1 MSHVIV
7 CEHASLTTE
16 ACSPSLS
23 LARVSPTAFDYLCQL
38 SEGFKRSGAS
48 LLQIEGQ
55 QRLRLDGYVG
65 VIQTPCGT
73 TVEVLPKHMDAE
85 APEAAPACRRL
96 LRKLI
101 QSFFDVPSREV
112 GAASLETFKLP
123 LHEWLMQRFVE
134 ELDRIV
140 QRGVRFSYQRVEE
153 EQPFL
158 RGQLNVVAQLRQPPG
173 RAHHFQIRHDV
184 FTPDRPENRLL
195 RAALERVRKLTQQP
209 DTWRLA
215 QELSLRLADIPVS
228 TQIEADFKA
237 WRNDRLVAHYQAAR
251 PWCELILRQMMP
263 LAVHGSTQG
272 MSLLFP
278 MEKLFE
284 RHVAAWL
291 RSRLDPACRV
301 RTPAA
306 SQYLCRQ
313 GLTDMFRLEPDILVE
328 HGPKRKW
335 VLDAKWKVLDET
347 DRGSKFGLSQADFY
361 QLFAYGQKYL
371 GGVGNMALIYPMS
384 TKFTK
389 AMTPFDFS
397 ADMRLHVLP
406 FDMESDRL
414 VGTAELKL
422 PMSQAADELPQVHS
436 IAADTAEAAQSE
448 CNVATQPR
456 VSTC

>member
-1 MSHVIV
+1 MRHVIV

-16 ACSPSLS
+16 ACSPTLS
-23 LARVSPTAFDYLCQL
+23 LARVSATAFDYLCQL

-55 QRLRLDGYVG
+55 RRLRLDGYVG

-85 APEAAPACRRL
+85 VPEAAPTCRRL

-101 QSFFDVPSREV
+101 QSFFDVPSRQV

-215 QELSLRLADIPVS
+215 QELSLRLADIPIS
-228 TQIEADFKA
+228 AQIEADFKA

-272 MSLLFP
+272 MSLLFS
-278 MEKLFE
+278 MDKLFE

-291 RSRLDPACRV
+291 RNRLDGACRI
-301 RTPAA
+301 RTPAG
-306 SQYLCRQ
+306 SEYLCRQ
-313 GLTDMFRLEPDILVE
+313 GSEQMFRLEPDILIE
-328 HGPKRKW
+328 HATKGKW
-335 VLDAKWKVLDET
+335 VLDTKWKVLDSA
-347 DRGSKFGLSQADFY
+347 DRGGKYGISQADLY
-361 QLFAYGQKYL
+361 QLFAYGHKYM
-371 GGVGNMALIYPMS
+371 GGHGDMALVYPLS
-384 TKFTK
+384 PTFQRPL
-389 AMTPFDFS
+389 APFSFS
-397 ADMRLHVLP
+397 DDLRLHALP
-406 FDMESDRL
+406 FDLEIDSLLGSQVMQLPLNQNGDVCSTSNQYLL
-414 VGTAELKL
+414 V
-422 PMSQAADELPQVHS
+422 
-436 IAADTAEAAQSE
+436 
-448 CNVATQPR
+448 
-456 VSTC
+456 

>member
-140 QRGVRFSYQRVEE
+140 QRGVRFSYQRVEDE
-153 EQPFL
+153 LPFL

-195 RAALERVRKLTQQP
+195 RAALERVRKMTQQP

-215 QELSLRLADIPVS
+215 QELSVRLADIPIS

-251 PWCELILRQMMP
+251 PWCELILRQLMP

-272 MSLLFP
+272 MSLLFS
-278 MEKLFE
+278 MDKLFE

-291 RSRLDPACRV
+291 RNRLDSACRI

-306 SQYLCRQ
+306 SEYLCRQ
-313 GLTDMFRLEPDILVE
+313 GGEQMFRLEPDILVE
-328 HGPKRKW
+328 RGPQRKW
-335 VLDAKWKVLDET
+335 VLDVKWKVLDET
-347 DRGSKFGLSQADFY
+347 DRDGKYGVSQADLY
-361 QLFAYGQKYL
+361 QLFAYGHKYM
-371 GGVGNMALIYPMS
+371 GGAGDMALIYPMS
-384 TKFTK
+384 PKFRQPLQ
-389 AMTPFDFS
+389 PFSFS
-397 ADMRLHVLP
+397 DELRLHVLP
-406 FDMESDRL
+406 FDLDDDLLMGAVAL
-414 VGTAELKL
+414 GL
-422 PMSQAADELPQVHS
+422 PLRGPV
-436 IAADTAEAAQSE
+436 
-448 CNVATQPR
+448 
-456 VSTC
+456 